1 MRNKFCII
9 CKYSKLDLVA
19 SKVRDSAKHKIIKCK
34 KCGHVQLYPIPTQ
47 QDDNK
52 FYDENMQDKN
62 VNDVGSIKRAK
73 RKMMEDTIRR
83 VNLIR
88 KLTPKKG
95 KILEIGSGHGF
106 FLEMM
111 RKCGYKMTG
120 IEISKEKRKFSKQV
134 TDVKVLNVNI
144 NEELPYVG
152 NFDVIV
158 MFQVLEHIIDP
169 IGFLRNVRKLL
180 KSNGKI
186 IIEVPNC
193 DDFQLRLHKEYREF
207 YWQRA
212 HISYFTPITLKRIF
226 SKVDFNTKILGTQRY
241 SIENMFGWKLLKK
254 PQMENPT
261 YNLPEDYEW
270 VEKFYKHHL
279 EKNLICDTLIA
290 IGT

>member
-9 CKYSKLDLVA
+9 CKYSKLDLLA

-62 VNDVGSIKRAK
+62 VNDVGDIKRAK

-88 KLTPKKG
+88 KLTQKKG

-111 RKCGYKMTG
+111 RKSGYKMTG
-120 IEISKEKRKFSKQV
+120 IEISKEKRKFSKRV
-134 TDVKVLNVNI
+134 TDVKVLDVNI
-144 NEELPYVG
+144 NEEMPDVG

-186 IIEVPNC
+186 IVEVPNC

-207 YWQRA
+207 YWERA
-212 HISYFTPITLKRIF
+212 HISYFTPKTLKSVF
-226 SKVDFNTKILGTQRY
+226 GMVGFNTKILGTQRY
-241 SIENMFGWKLLKK
+241 SIENMFSWKLLKK

-261 YNLPEDYEW
+261 YNLPKDYEW
-270 VEKFYKHHL
+270 VEKFYKHYL

-290 IGT
+290 IGI

>member
-9 CKYSKLDLVA
+9 CKYSKLDLLA

-62 VNDVGSIKRAK
+62 VNDVGDIKRAK

-88 KLTPKKG
+88 KLTQKKG

-111 RKCGYKMTG
+111 RKSGYKMTG

-134 TDVKVLNVNI
+134 TAVKVLDVNI
-144 NEELPYVG
+144 NEEMPDVG

-169 IGFLRNVRKLL
+169 IGFLRNVRKIL

-186 IIEVPNC
+186 IVEVPNC

-207 YWQRA
+207 YWERA
-212 HISYFTPITLKRIF
+212 HISYFTPKTLKSVF
-226 SKVDFNTKILGTQRY
+226 GMVGFNTKILGTQRY
-241 SIENMFGWKLLKK
+241 SIENMFSWKLLKK

-261 YNLPEDYEW
+261 YNLPKDYEW
-270 VEKFYKHHL
+270 VEKFYKHYL

-290 IGT
+290 IGI